1 MKKLVKIF
9 GVLLLTMSV
18 AFAADN
24 SIYINQAGS
33 SSTINLKQDGSAN
46 KIYGKGDS
54 EGTAALFT
62 GSSQTVDIRQVGASN
77 LLGIDVNSTVVS
89 GVGVNLTYYIT
100 G

>member
-46 KIYGKGDS
+46 KI
-54 EGTAALFT
+54 
-62 GSSQTVDIRQVGASN
+62 
-77 LLGIDVNSTVVS
+77 
-89 GVGVNLTYYIT
+89 
-100 G
+100 